1 MTSAY
6 IPIKHQVIGYGLL
19 AGQIWGWISAPA
31 PAGGFLMNLK
41 LGILHSVLTEEA
53 KVKRWPDLNA
63 CADAAVQPLS

>member
-1 MTSAY
+1 
-6 IPIKHQVIGYGLL
+6 
-19 AGQIWGWISAPA
+19 
-31 PAGGFLMNLK
+31 MNLK